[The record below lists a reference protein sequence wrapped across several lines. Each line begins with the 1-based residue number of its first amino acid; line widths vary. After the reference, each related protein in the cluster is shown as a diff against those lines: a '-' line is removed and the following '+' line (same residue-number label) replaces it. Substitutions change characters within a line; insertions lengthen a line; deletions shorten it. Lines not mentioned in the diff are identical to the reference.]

1 MKILSGALLVI
12 LALSMFL
19 VASASAAT
27 VGGGMPA
34 TMPHPD
40 EFSQLFAACL
50 DTRDANSDE
59 CYRAQ
64 EASGLSPDEFF
75 DKLMR
80 KLDTLAEQRKP
91 EPKTPDAWALMK
103 ECAGTRDL
111 DSDACHRFV
120 DATGLS
126 GDDVA
131 RLAEGLASPRA
142 AREATA
148 DNKSRATAMTDTM
161 KACVD
166 LRSEMGGGKSAEQ
179 LAALAEK
186 INYVCPKAIRESKLS
201 PGQFWS
207 KFTAYR

>member
-1 MKILSGALLVI
+1 MKILSSALLAV
-12 LALSMFL
+12 LALAVVL

-27 VGGGMPA
+27 IGGGTAA

-64 EASGLSPDEFF
+64 EVSGLGPDEFF
-75 DKLMR
+75 DKLIR
-80 KLDTLAEQRKP
+80 KFEALAEQPKP
-91 EPKTPDAWALMK
+91 EPKNPEAWALMK

-111 DSDACHRFV
+111 ESDACHRFV
-120 DATGLS
+120 YATGLS
-126 GDDVA
+126 GDEVA
-131 RLAEGLASPRA
+131 RLAEGLASPRGEQ
-142 AREATA
+142 EATA
-148 DNKSRATAMTDTM
+148 DKKSPTPAMTDTL

-166 LRSEMGGGKSAEQ
+166 LRSEMGSGKTAEQ

-186 INYVCPKAIRESKLS
+186 INDVCPKAIRDSKLT

-207 KFTAYR
+207 KVTAYR

>member
-1 MKILSGALLVI
+1 MKILSGALLVV
-12 LALSMFL
+12 LALSVVL
-19 VASASAAT
+19 VASASA
-27 VGGGMPA
+27 A

-64 EASGLSPDEFF
+64 EVSGLGPDEFF

-80 KLDTLAEQRKP
+80 KLDALAEQPKP
-91 EPKTPDAWALMK
+91 EPKTPDAWALRK

-166 LRSEMGGGKSAEQ
+166 LRSGMGGGKSAEQ

>member
-1 MKILSGALLVI
+1 MKILSSALLAV
-12 LALSMFL
+12 LALAVVL

-27 VGGGMPA
+27 VGGGTAA

-64 EASGLSPDEFF
+64 EVSGLSPDEFF

-80 KLDTLAEQRKP
+80 KLDALAEPSKP
-91 EPKTPDAWALMK
+91 EPKAPDAWALMK

-111 DSDACHRFV
+111 ESDACRHFI
-120 DATGLS
+120 DATGLG
-126 GDDVA
+126 GDEVA
-131 RLAEGLASPRA
+131 RLADGLAAPRG
-142 AREATA
+142 EQQATA
-148 DNKSRATAMTDTM
+148 DTKSPATAMTDTM
-161 KACVD
+161 KICVD
-166 LRSEMGGGKSAEQ
+166 LRSEIGSGKSAEQ

-207 KFTAYR
+207 KVSAYR